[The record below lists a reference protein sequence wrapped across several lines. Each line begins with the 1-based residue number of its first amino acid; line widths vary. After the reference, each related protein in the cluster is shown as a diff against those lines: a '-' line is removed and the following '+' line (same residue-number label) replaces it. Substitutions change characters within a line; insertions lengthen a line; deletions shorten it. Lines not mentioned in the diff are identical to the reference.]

1 MSEDSELTKLK
12 NSRSIRR
19 GLVTKTEN
27 QIRNL
32 LQNFDINNIKDEAKL
47 KAFRNLYDSRLQSVK
62 NLDESI
68 LNLTELD
75 DYEAEIIDSEEFYD
89 TSFVLFV
96 KIDQK
101 LNRNRMTTMT
111 LPGLLNLNHGTS
123 TNSNP
128 FTFSTPKPKI
138 DYNTEKDFKSI
149 PKTPETLTTL
159 KENNEQNLLK
169 EHLTTEE
176 YFQTEKPIGNVQ
188 VDDVSLENTS
198 SNEFNKSLKTEPE
211 YSEPES
217 DYVETFKEKLKLNCD
232 RLDEVNLPF
241 TPYPDFL
248 RDNYIEKEKHFIYPR
263 EQLDDVLNLLL
274 EYDRNYYDLSWKFIL
289 QKSPWWGGLYEKL
302 IIGIT

>member
-1 MSEDSELTKLK
+1 M
-12 NSRSIRR
+12 
-19 GLVTKTEN
+19 
-27 QIRNL
+27 
-32 LQNFDINNIKDEAKL
+32 
-47 KAFRNLYDSRLQSVK
+47 K

-128 FTFSTPKPKI
+128 FTFSTPKPAKI
-138 DYNTEKDFKSI
+138 DYNTEKDFNSI

-176 YFQTEKPIGNVQ
+176 YCQTDKPTGNVQ
-188 VDDVSLENTS
+188 VDHVSLENAS
-198 SNEFNKSLKTEPE
+198 PSNEFNKSLKTEPE
-211 YSEPES
+211 YSESES
-217 DYVETFKEKLKLNCD
+217 DCVDTFKEKLKLNCD

-248 RDNYIEKEKHFIYPR
+248 RDNYIVKEKHFIYPR

-274 EYDRNYYDLSWKFIL
+274 EYDRNYDLSWEFIL